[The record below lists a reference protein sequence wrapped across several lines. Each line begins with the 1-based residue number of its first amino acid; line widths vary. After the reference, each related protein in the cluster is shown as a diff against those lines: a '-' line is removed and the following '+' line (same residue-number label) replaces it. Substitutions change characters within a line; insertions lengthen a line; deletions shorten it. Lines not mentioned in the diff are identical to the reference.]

1 MKKLINNILNLFI
14 YVSLLYS
21 VLTAGFYALP
31 IEIQEKLPQVNS
43 LFLLVSGGASF
54 LLGSIPLIVKW
65 QLNKNTTE
73 NSNMIQ
79 LLLKLNTSDGELKEL
94 LKRNNTL
101 KEVELSSRL
110 DNDFISQKIKD
121 EIEGVLN
128 E

>member
-21 VLTAGFYALP
+21 VLTSGFYALP

>member
-79 LLLKLNTSDGELKEL
+79 LLLKLNTSDEELKEL

>member
-73 NSNMIQ
+73 NNNMIQ
-79 LLLKLNTSDGELKEL
+79 LLLKLNNDNENLKSL